1 MTQLIPAVARRLE
14 RLPKGLRDHVQRSR
28 NVAREFA
35 ERYGVC
41 RDRID
46 MAMAAHDLARSL
58 GPKALL
64 AQADHLNLDVDPVEA
79 HTPILLHGPI
89 AARWLE
95 NENGL
100 DDKQILEAVHYHTT
114 GIKGM
119 SKLAKIVFL
128 ADKLDPYKVANKGH
142 MKLVAELATDSLDAA
157 LLEYMDRKLMHLI
170 GRGALVHPRSLELR
184 NELTVAVRRT
194 S

>member
-1 MTQLIPAVARRLE
+1 VTQLTSAVARRLE
-14 RLPKGLRDHVQRSR
+14 RLPKGLRDHVERFR

-35 ERYGVC
+35 ERYRVC

-64 AQADHLNLDVDPVEA
+64 AQADHLNLDVHPVEA
-79 HTPILLHGPI
+79 RTPILLHGPI

-95 NENGL
+95 NENGV

-114 GIKGM
+114 GRRGM

-128 ADKLDPYKVANKGH
+128 ADKLDPHKVANKGH
-142 MKLVAELATDSLDAA
+142 LKRVAELATDSLDAA
-157 LLEYMDRKLMHLI
+157 LLEYMDQELMHLLDQ
-170 GRGALVHPRSLELR
+170 GALVHPHSLEFR
-184 NELTVAVRRT
+184 NELTMTMRRT